1 MKTALALLLLIV
13 TALAAGCGSS
23 ADESA
28 QPAAAATL
36 PPRPPNV
43 LFGHVTSMTRTDAGF
58 EVKFDPAWWLS
69 GVAAQRAAL
78 EDTGSSDVPNDY
90 YIVDEAHRLLTVPV
104 SPDARITVVTHG
116 DNGIGSAAVSPAE
129 LVEIVKGTNPEHRPL
144 FSAKLPFWLQLG
156 EKYPNG
162 AQTLDQQ
169 YQP

>member
-1 MKTALALLLLIV
+1 MKTALAFLLLTV

-23 ADESA
+23 ANQSA
-28 QPAAAATL
+28 QPASAATL
-36 PPRPPNV
+36 PERPANV
-43 LFGHVTSMTRTDAGF
+43 LFGHITSMTRTDGGF

-78 EDTGSSDVPNDY
+78 EDTGSADVPNDY
-90 YIVDEAHRLLTVPV
+90 YIVDETHRLLTVPV

-116 DNGIGSAAVSPAE
+116 DKGIGSVAISPAE
-129 LVEIVKGTNPEHRPL
+129 LVEIVHGRNPEHRPL

-162 AQTLDQQ
+162 AETLDQQ

>member
-1 MKTALALLLLIV
+1 MKTALAFLLLTI

-23 ADESA
+23 ANQSA

-36 PPRPPNV
+36 PERPANV
-43 LFGHVTSMTRTDAGF
+43 LFGHITSMTRIDGGF

-69 GVAAQRAAL
+69 GVAAQHAAL
-78 EDTGSSDVPNDY
+78 EDTGSGDVPNDY

-104 SPDARITVVTHG
+104 SPDTRITVVTHG
-116 DNGIGSAAVSPAE
+116 DTGIGSVAVSPAE
-129 LVEIVKGTNPEHRPL
+129 LVEIVHGRNPEHRPL

-156 EKYPNG
+156 DKYPNG

>member
-1 MKTALALLLLIV
+1 MKTALAFLLLTI

-23 ADESA
+23 ANQSA

-36 PPRPPNV
+36 RERPPNV
-43 LFGHVTSMTRTDAGF
+43 LFGQITSMTRTDGGF

-78 EDTGSSDVPNDY
+78 EDTGSADVPNDY

-104 SPDARITVVTHG
+104 SGDARITVVTHG
-116 DNGIGSAAVSPAE
+116 DDGIGSVAVSPAE
-129 LVEIVKGTNPEHRPL
+129 LVEIVKGRNPGHRRL